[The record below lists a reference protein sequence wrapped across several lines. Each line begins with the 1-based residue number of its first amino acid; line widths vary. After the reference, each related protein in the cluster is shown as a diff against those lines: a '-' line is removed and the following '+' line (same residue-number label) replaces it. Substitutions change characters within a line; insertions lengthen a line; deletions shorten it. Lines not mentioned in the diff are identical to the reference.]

1 MALRISEILEEY
13 FPNEKDEV
21 LINPLIFG
29 DFKNALNDDDEI
41 RLYEDYKTYD
51 VLKKIFEDV
60 RLNHQKL
67 IYRFNTDI
75 FIKLDF
81 DGV

>member
-1 MALRISEILEEY
+1 MTLRISEILEEY

-29 DFKNALNDDDEI
+29 DFKNALETDDVI

-51 VLKKIFEDV
+51 VVKKIFEDV
-60 RLNHQKL
+60 R
-67 IYRFNTDI
+67 
-75 FIKLDF
+75 
-81 DGV
+81 

>member
-1 MALRISEILEEY
+1 MTLRISEILEEY

-29 DFKNALNDDDEI
+29 DFKNALDTENLI

-51 VLKKIFEDV
+51 VVKKIFEEV
-60 RLNHQKL
+60 RLNYQKL
-67 IYRFNTDI
+67 IYNFNTDI
-75 FIKLDF
+75 IIKLDF
-81 DGV
+81 DRV